1 MDSSSPPLAEL
12 GAGWHAERA
21 RVAVGRNVTVSGQ
34 LIFQEPVRIEGT
46 FKGEVQSSD
55 LVVIAAEAKIS
66 EGRVK
71 ARVKAHRLLV
81 LGRIEG
87 DVESEWVFL
96 GPASVVTGN
105 ISAAYLTICEGAE
118 FNGAARM
125 AAARA
130 RLPEESAGARDGH
143 A

>member
-1 MDSSSPPLAEL
+1 MSNRETESGPPPAADL
-12 GAGWHAERA
+12 GTGWHAERA
-21 RVAVGRNVTVSGQ
+21 RVAVGRNVTVSGR

-71 ARVKAHRLLV
+71 AHRLLV
-81 LGRIEG
+81 LGRVEG
-87 DVESEWVFL
+87 DVESERVFL

-125 AAARA
+125 ASAREMPAGSAAARN
-130 RLPEESAGARDGH
+130 G
-143 A
+143 

>member
-1 MDSSSPPLAEL
+1 M
-12 GAGWHAERA
+12 
-21 RVAVGRNVTVSGQ
+21 
-34 LIFQEPVRIEGT
+34 
-46 FKGEVQSSD
+46 
-55 LVVIAAEAKIS
+55 
-66 EGRVK
+66 
-71 ARVKAHRLLV
+71 LV

-87 DVESEWVFL
+87 DVESERVFL

-125 AAARA
+125 AAVRD
-130 RLPEESAGARDGH
+130 RLPEESAGARNGRGL